1 MECSESVG
9 VKSNTRGHKLRSG
22 VYWQGA
28 LKQKKSVKEVGRK
41 KGIRLIPTKL
51 LFENRLGTLL
61 AKKFTILHGPRL
73 FITVLIK
80 FLNYILP

>member
-1 MECSESVG
+1 MAG
-9 VKSNTRGHKLRSG
+9 LKPKIKGRKLRNC